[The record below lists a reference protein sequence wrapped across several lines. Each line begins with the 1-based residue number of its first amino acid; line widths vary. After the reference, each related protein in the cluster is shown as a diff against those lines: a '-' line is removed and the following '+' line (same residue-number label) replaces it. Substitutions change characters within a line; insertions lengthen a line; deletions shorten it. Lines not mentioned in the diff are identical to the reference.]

1 MQPSLSSSGE
11 MAATSNLF
19 AEDIIRLF
27 VVVETV
33 VQLKTVIPQGCMTA
47 LLVRQRGCYQFKMLA
62 LSANWNN
69 SAT

>member
-1 MQPSLSSSGE
+1 

-19 AEDIIRLF
+19 VEDILRLY

-33 VQLKTVIPQGCMTA
+33 VQLKTVIPQGCITT
-47 LLVRQRGCYQFKMLA
+47 LLVRQRGWYQFKLLA
-62 LSANWNN
+62 LSANWNS